1 MAEHSDSYALPT
13 KDKPK
18 DSTFPT
24 ASNSK
29 QEDLKPILS
38 RLVSE
43 EWLPATHRQRPR
55 LSYLRSAWGSQDLR
69 AIKAKR
75 PLSIELPRID
85 AWPTTTEDLY
95 SGLEQ
100 EINCL
105 TTIGLSLSVIGP
117 LAVLGII
124 RLDNFIFQIAIT
136 ALLIL
141 MCIWWLIMSI
151 LWIRSPATM
160 AGSTFLYL
168 AMRFDWISSQTAARL
183 RIHLEQEHDRLQ
195 TVVCDAVE
203 EELCTR
209 QTFLSTVGQEI
220 QDAALMIITTLEQF
234 SPASILSNTYELLS
248 ACSIAVPIASISAIN
263 TSVKQVCHVSSH
275 LELVAR
281 LLREGSTSSADDS
294 IQSLVRQEFD
304 IGDMVQ
310 NVGDA
315 LAGMASKLDV
325 KLVIYHADNGLHHT
339 HVVGDEG
346 AMRHA
351 LLDLLHNILEG
362 CTPGACIELGLNIT
376 TTDTDQF
383 KIAFEITHTTS
394 PAIPDGLT
402 TACLP
407 NANLTARLLHYI
419 GASLSVDDISQN
431 KTRFDVVLE
440 MEAGHEDH
448 SHKPLFLRNA
458 FSASQKHYSAIKF
471 SNEPTLKELCRFI
484 ENLRGLKIVLHAS
497 EQSVFSKHLTSCL
510 ASWNTDISHVPIDYS
525 TEGTED
531 EWSLS
536 GVSGDDITP
545 GSEIS
550 QRSTTAPTTS
560 FSARPTPPIPT
571 PAIEEEHLHSLP
583 PAFILIDDDIL
594 TLERKLHDFR
604 TQPPASANTLQ
615 NHQNIRR
622 HKRSK
627 SSTYHNP
634 NHHNHHHYHPS
645 QNFFHQGTTAIIHFT
660 SLTNYKRVR
669 DSVQFFSSSTQQL
682 PFSMPRVVVVPKPA
696 GPRRFLTALHTAW
709 NNSVVEPHFL
719 PIATSPS
726 SPCPP
731 TFGMVA
737 MQNSNNTGGGSSPV
751 TNLYDPE
758 RTGQLRS
765 SPGESSIRRRPGSGL
780 FSPPHMASDSGAH
793 ESNYFFD
800 SGAVAS
806 NNMNINGAG
815 MSGITSNVPLG
826 VPLGSPVLGA
836 TLLGSVR
843 NLGPTRRRSHAELNP
858 GGAISV
864 VTISIVWKNNNNS
877 NSSNKLLELT
887 LNRMSSQ
894 NLIPAVNSTAKKPK
908 PNNIKLNKK
917 RRKGKNTAFA
927 SVVNP
932 PINVLIVEDNII
944 NQAILSAWMKK
955 HKIKF
960 SVASNGQEAMD
971 IQLPVM
977 DGIQATKM
985 IRSIEKEQKIGVLP
999 MSSSFLRQQQLGQ
1012 STSGTTATATTA
1024 TATISTSPTKNISGS
1039 NGDLKINN
1047 DSNISNS
1054 GTYLDINEEA
1064 EEEGLAPF
1072 DITKKGEELPPS
1084 TFRSPVI
1091 IVALTASS
1099 LESDRHAA
1107 LAAGCNDFLTKPVS
1121 LEWLEK
1127 KIVEW
1132 GCMQALIDFE
1142 GWRQWK
1148 QSSTTDATVHKLQIT
1163 PKKIQ
1168 QKKDEDERRRI
1179 AELSRAALMSGKGVL
1194 LPGAV
1199 GLSKA
1204 RRFST
1209 LDRGSAGL
1217 CFLKKPE
1224 MEKA

>member
-1 MAEHSDSYALPT
+1 
-13 KDKPK
+13 
-18 DSTFPT
+18 
-24 ASNSK
+24 
-29 QEDLKPILS
+29 
-38 RLVSE
+38 
-43 EWLPATHRQRPR
+43 
-55 LSYLRSAWGSQDLR
+55 
-69 AIKAKR
+69 
-75 PLSIELPRID
+75 
-85 AWPTTTEDLY
+85 
-95 SGLEQ
+95 
-100 EINCL
+100 
-105 TTIGLSLSVIGP
+105 
-117 LAVLGII
+117 
-124 RLDNFIFQIAIT
+124 
-136 ALLIL
+136 
-141 MCIWWLIMSI
+141 
-151 LWIRSPATM
+151 
-160 AGSTFLYL
+160 
-168 AMRFDWISSQTAARL
+168 MRFDWISSQTAARL

-531 EWSLS
+531 EWTSAALPTSSSAAALSSPSLS
-536 GVSGDDITP
+536 SLP
-545 GSEIS
+545 P
-550 QRSTTAPTTS
+550 Q
-560 FSARPTPPIPT
+560 ARPTPPIPT

-836 TLLGSVR
+836 TLLGSQDQTTSPSLVCDGQH
-843 NLGPTRRRSHAELNP
+843 L
-858 GGAISV
+858 
-864 VTISIVWKNNNNS
+864 VTSLPPN
-877 NSSNKLLELT
+877 E
-887 LNRMSSQ
+887 
-894 NLIPAVNSTAKKPK
+894 AVNSTAKKPK

-1012 STSGTTATATTA
+1012 ST
-1024 TATISTSPTKNISGS
+1024 TISATV
-1039 NGDLKINN
+1039 
-1047 DSNISNS
+1047 
-1054 GTYLDINEEA
+1054 A

-1209 LDRGSAGL
+1209 LDRGSAGGGGGGGGSL
-1217 CFLKKPE
+1217 NGHGPRRSHPAITKGGSDSNLLAGMQQSRSVEGWQLRDTIDRKVIMSTVE
-1224 MEKA
+1224 E